1 MLLVAEEQHETES
14 RFLFR
19 TIGGGECTLYMHKG
33 NIWMA

>member
-19 TIGGGECTLYMHKG
+19 TIGGEMHFVH
-33 NIWMA
+33 A